1 VVFIGGESLLKRVR
15 DDNKKRKK
23 KQKKGLGR
31 SPFFFFFIKTR
42 WEFMQASGNIKRIRK
57 KKTKKKSVEKK
68 GEKRRRKVAHV
79 ILAICLFNLLLV

>member
-23 KQKKGLGR
+23 KQ
-31 SPFFFFFIKTR
+31 
-42 WEFMQASGNIKRIRK
+42 
-57 KKTKKKSVEKK
+57 KKKSVEKK